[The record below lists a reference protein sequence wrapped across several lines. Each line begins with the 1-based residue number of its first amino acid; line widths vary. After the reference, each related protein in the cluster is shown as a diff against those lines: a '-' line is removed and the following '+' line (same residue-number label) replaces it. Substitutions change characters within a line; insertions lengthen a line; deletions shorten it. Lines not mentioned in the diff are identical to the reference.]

1 MLGWSGQLPDGQET
15 SMGREQDGLGWGVV
29 LPRLSAQYTWWM
41 DTAECRGVVGQ
52 RKLFS
57 VVTGKRNMSKVSPGL
72 GCYQQGHV
80 FAKLSQK
87 NLAAETFLS
96 AEF

>member
-1 MLGWSGQLPDGQET
+1 MSG
-15 SMGREQDGLGWGVV
+15 
-29 LPRLSAQYTWWM
+29 
-41 DTAECRGVVGQ
+41 RGGQ

-80 FAKLSQK
+80 SAKLSQK